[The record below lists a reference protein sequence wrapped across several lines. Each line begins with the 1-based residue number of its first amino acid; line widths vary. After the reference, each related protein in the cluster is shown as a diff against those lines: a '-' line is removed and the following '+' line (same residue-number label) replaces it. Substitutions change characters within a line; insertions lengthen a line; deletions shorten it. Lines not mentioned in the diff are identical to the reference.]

1 MNFGFIRFLDGQ
13 EAHYLHFFDIIRA
26 ENVVSYTLFHMN
38 FVIYLDSPVF
48 RTAYYKTL
56 SLNYEKNYTRKLS
69 TFGYSL
75 YRNFCY

>member
-1 MNFGFIRFLDGQ
+1 M
-13 EAHYLHFFDIIRA
+13 EAHCLPFFDIIRA
-26 ENVVSYTLFHMN
+26 ENVVFYTLFHMN